1 MSKKVC
7 LIDGSGYIFRAY
19 FASPKM
25 TNPEGLPVNAVYGFL
40 NMFLSL
46 TNNINCDYCLVLFDA
61 KRQNFRNE
69 IFKDYKATRPDLPED
84 LRPQFELIHQAVE
97 SLNIKWLQMEGY
109 EADDLIA
116 TYTDLA
122 LKDGYEVTIVSADK
136 DLMQLIRPNVEFYDS
151 MKNKFFSKEDVK
163 EKFGVYPEQVTDV
176 QALAGDSTDNIPGV
190 PGIGLKTAAEL
201 VNQFGSLHKV
211 LEKAD
216 QIKQNKRRELIIAHK
231 EDALISEKLVTLKKD
246 VPVKLSI
253 KDFECHAP
261 NPEVLTSL
269 LDRHAF
275 KSLKNKASNWLNNKC
290 QILPKK
296 EEIIATYKEINT
308 SKELIELKKEIIK
321 ENQFS
326 YLVYEN
332 NNELQGISIGLDKA
346 RGYYIPINNNTAPID
361 LFSVAT
367 NTNGIA
373 KPELVSFIKELFDK
387 NSILKISIN
396 LKENQHLLAK
406 HLQLE
411 SFPFPYDDIS
421 VMSYDIFSSEQEHTL
436 DALSKVILDEEL
448 KSSNAELKKIKT
460 PLLDSQYTELYSNQ
474 ADFVMRLHKIL
485 HQKLIDEKKLYV
497 YDNIDRPLLEV
508 LYNMEKE
515 GIALNALKLKY
526 LDEEFDKEL
535 NLLSKEIYA
544 LAGEEFNLS
553 SPKQV
558 GEILYTKLGLKG
570 KKHTSG
576 SLNTSAEVLEKMAQ
590 THELPKK
597 ILEWRKYQKLKS
609 TYTTALLNLMDKNN
623 RVHTTY
629 SQISVNTGRLSSLNP
644 NLQNIP
650 IKTDI
655 GKEIRKTFIAKEKHK
670 IIAADYSQVE
680 LRLLATIAN
689 VNFLQQSFKNNVDI
703 HRQTAS
709 QVFNIPYND
718 ITPDVRRQAK
728 AINFGIVYGMS
739 AYGLSSEIGVSVEE
753 ANQYIN
759 SYFREMPEIKT
770 YMDETINNARINGY
784 TETLL
789 KRKISIYGIKDE
801 NKRLASF
808 GERAAINAP
817 IQGTAADIIK
827 LAMIKT
833 YNTLKKQNLKTKMLL
848 QVHDE
853 LVFEAPEEEVETVS
867 SIIKQ
872 TMQDVTALKL
882 SVPLIAELGI
892 GDNWEEAH

>member
-46 TNNINCDYCLVLFDA
+46 TNNIKCDYCLVLFDA

-69 IFKDYKATRPDLPED
+69 IFKDYKATRPELPED
-84 LRPQFELIHQAVE
+84 LRPQFDLIHEAVE
-97 SLNIKWLQMEGY
+97 ALNIKWLQMEGY

-116 TYTDLA
+116 TYTELA
-122 LKDGYEVTIVSADK
+122 LKEGNSVTIVSADK

-151 MKNKFFSKEDVK
+151 MKNKFFNKEDVK
-163 EKFGVYPEQVTDV
+163 EKFGVYPDKVTDV

-201 VNQFGSLHKV
+201 VNQFGSLYEV
-211 LEKAD
+211 LENAD
-216 QIKQNKRRELIIAHK
+216 KIKQNKRRELLITHK

-246 VPVKLSI
+246 VPVTMPI
-253 KDFECHAP
+253 KDFECLAP
-261 NPEVLTSL
+261 NPDILTSL

-290 QILPKK
+290 NALPKK
-296 EEIIATYKEINT
+296 EEIKATYKEIT
-308 SKELIELKKEIIK
+308 TLRDLTELKQKIIK
-321 ENQFS
+321 ENKFS
-326 YLVYEN
+326 YQVYEN
-332 NNELQGISIGLDKA
+332 NQELIGISIGLTNGNA
-346 RGYYIPINNNTAPID
+346 YYIPINNNIEPFD
-361 LFSVAT
+361 LFSITT
-367 NTNGIA
+367 NTTGIL
-373 KPELVSFIKELFDK
+373 KNEITSFLKELFSL
-387 NSILKISIN
+387 NSVLKISIN
-396 LKENQHLLAK
+396 LKENQHILAK
-406 HLQLE
+406 SLNLE
-411 SFPFPYDDIS
+411 TFPQPIDDIS
-421 VMSYDIFSSEQEHTL
+421 VMSYDLFSSENEHNL
-436 DALSKVILDEEL
+436 DTLSKLILDEEL
-448 KSSNAELKKIKT
+448 KSSNPELKKIKT
-460 PLLDSQYTELYSNQ
+460 PLLASQCVELYANQ
-474 ADFVMRLHKIL
+474 ADYIMRIHQIL
-485 HQKLIDEKKLYV
+485 HQKLIDEKRLYV
-497 YDNIDRPLLEV
+497 YDCIDKPLIEV

-515 GIALNALKLKY
+515 GIALNALRLKH
-526 LDEEFDKEL
+526 LDDIFDKEL
-535 NLLSKEIYA
+535 NLLSKEIYS

-655 GKEIRKTFIAKEKHK
+655 GKEIRKTFIAKENHK

-689 VNFLQQSFKNNVDI
+689 VKFLQQSFQNNVDI
-703 HRQTAS
+703 HKQTAS
-709 QVFNIPYND
+709 QVFNIPYSD
-718 ITPDVRRQAK
+718 ITPDLRRQAK
-728 AINFGIVYGMS
+728 AINFGIVYGMT
-739 AYGLSSEIGVSVEE
+739 AYGLSSEIGISVDK
-753 ANQYIN
+753 ANQYID

-770 YMDETINNARINGY
+770 YMEQTINNARINGY

-789 KRKISIYGIKDE
+789 KRKISIFGIKEE

-817 IQGTAADIIK
+817 IQGTASDIIK

-833 YNTLKKQNLKTKMLL
+833 YHKLKKHNLKTKMLL

-853 LVFEAPEEEVETVS
+853 LVFEAPIEEIDIVS
-867 SIIKQ
+867 NIIKQ
-872 TMQDVTALKL
+872 SMQDVTALNL
-882 SVPLIAELGI
+882 SVPLIVELGV
-892 GDNWEEAH
+892 GNNWEEAH